1 MEEQKYRQQIIEGI
15 VKEINSDNVI
25 ATMLKY
31 REIVY
36 VEFHVKYLL
45 TLDGSLKRFFD
56 ANERIVLDK
65 IDEVIENRM
74 CDIKNYY
81 NKKYDFLEKYNL

>member
-36 VEFHVKYLL
+36 VEFPVKYLL

-65 IDEVIENRM
+65 ID
-74 CDIKNYY
+74 
-81 NKKYDFLEKYNL
+81 